1 MASRRLKRKEL
12 PAPNILIA
20 PLIDC
25 IFILL
30 LFFMLVNRFLAPSI
44 DVELPRSASATI
56 TEEKALHLAIDS
68 DLALYVE
75 DQKVEWNDLTA
86 VLSRLKSQ
94 SDPKIVRIKSDKSVP
109 IEFVVRAIDAVRAAG
124 LKSVSLEAETRQ
136 ALGAEGLEGKSE

>member
-56 TEEKALHLAIDS
+56 TEEKAIHIAIDS
-68 DLALYVE
+68 EHSLFVE
-75 DQKVEWNDLTA
+75 DRKVEWEELSA

-94 SDPKIVRIKSDKSVP
+94 DEPKIVRIKSDKTVP
-109 IEFVVRAIDAVRAAG
+109 IEYIVRAIDAVRAAG

-136 ALGAEGLEGKSE
+136 ALEVENRMGGDR

>member
-56 TEEKALHLAIDS
+56 TEEKAIHIAIDS
-68 DLALYVE
+68 EHSLFVE
-75 DQKVEWNDLTA
+75 DRKVEWEELSA

-94 SDPKIVRIKSDKSVP
+94 DEPKIVRIKSDKTVP
-109 IEFVVRAIDAVRAAG
+109 IEYIVRAIDAVRAAG

-136 ALGAEGLEGKSE
+136 ALEVENRMGGGR

>member
-56 TEEKALHLAIDS
+56 TEEKAIHIAIDFELS
-68 DLALYVE
+68 LFVE
-75 DQKVEWNDLTA
+75 DRKVEWEELSA

-94 SDPKIVRIKSDKSVP
+94 DEPKIVRIKSDKTVP
-109 IEFVVRAIDAVRAAG
+109 IEYIVRAIDAVRAAG

-136 ALGAEGLEGKSE
+136 ALEVENRMGGGR

>member
-30 LFFMLVNRFLAPSI
+30 LFFMLVNRFLSPSI

-56 TEEKALHLAIDS
+56 TEEKALHIAIDS
-68 DLALYVE
+68 YRELYVE
-75 DQKVEWNDLTA
+75 DRKVEWNELPA
-86 VLSRLKSQ
+86 ALSRLKGQ
-94 SDPKIVRIKSDKSVP
+94 GEPKIVRIKSDKSVP

-136 ALGAEGLEGKSE
+136 ALEAESLVGESG